1 VSERAYDRFAL
12 LRDPELRRFARFLVV
27 GASNTLIGIAVYG
40 LCVALGMEPV
50 AASALGFCAGA
61 LNGYRLNRIWT
72 FGGARGGLGTGARY
86 VIVQLAGLALNMAG
100 VWLAVERAGF
110 PRLAGEA
117 VILPA
122 VTVTTFLLSRHWV
135 FRAPAAD

>member
-1 VSERAYDRFAL
+1 VSARLEVLSTF

-27 GASNTLIGIAVYG
+27 GASNTVIGIAVYG
-40 LCVALGMEPV
+40 LCVGLGVDPV

-61 LNGYRLNRIWT
+61 LNGYRLNRAWT
-72 FGGARGGLGTGARY
+72 FDGARGGLGTGARY

-122 VTVTTFLLSRHWV
+122 VTVTTFLLSRRWV
-135 FRAPAAD
+135 FHAPAAD